1 MHRKWI
7 AAAAIAAVTSWA
19 PGAQAQFDESS
30 RSPTG
35 PGMEAA
41 MLSPRPVESHAAL
54 TIATSATN
62 TTSSTSATDVSRAA
76 RPLRTSE
83 ILMIVGGAGII
94 TGAIIGGDAGT
105 VIIIGG
111 AGVGLYGLYLFLQEQ
126 RMSESRPGVGIGYRY
141 NLLR

>member
-7 AAAAIAAVTSWA
+7 AAAVIAAAASWA
-19 PGAQAQFDESS
+19 PGAQAQFDENS
-30 RSPTG
+30 RLPTG

-41 MLSPRPVESHAAL
+41 TLSPRPVVSHALLAS
-54 TIATSATN
+54 ATSATS
-62 TTSSTSATDVSRAA
+62 TTSAAGETRAA

-94 TGAIIGGDAGT
+94 TGALIGGDAGT

-126 RMSESRPGVGIGYRY
+126 RMSESRPAVGIGYSY
-141 NLLR
+141 HLRR